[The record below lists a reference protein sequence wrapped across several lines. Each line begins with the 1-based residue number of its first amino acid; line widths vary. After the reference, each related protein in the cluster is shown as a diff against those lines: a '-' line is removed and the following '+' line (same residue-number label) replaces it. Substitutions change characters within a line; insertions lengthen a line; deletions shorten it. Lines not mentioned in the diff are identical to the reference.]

1 MILGRTIRPIRY
13 RLEGLAYRLTG
24 HPLRLAQLKNRFANQ
39 PMLVVGNGPSLNSTP
54 LDEFVGVPAIGMN
67 KIDLLFPRVKWRP
80 SLIICMNRHVMAQHQ
95 DRYAAIEIPVY
106 LSWQSRWFIRTKNR
120 GAATYFLDL
129 ADTSFSTDIT
139 RGVGISGTVTY
150 AALQFAFYTGAD
162 PVILLG
168 VDHSFAV
175 TGPANKLVVSHGDDQ
190 NHFDP
195 NYFGNGIKWNLPDLV
210 ESERGYSLARKA
222 FEAHGR
228 KIWDATLGGKL
239 QAFERIGIVESMRF
253 CRR

>member
-1 MILGRTIRPIRY
+1 MVLGRTIRPIRY
-13 RLEGLAYRLTG
+13 RLEGLTYRLTE
-24 HPLRLAQLKNRFANQ
+24 HALRLAQLRNRFANQ
-39 PMLVVGNGPSLNSTP
+39 PMLVVGNGSSLNSTP

-106 LSWQSRWFIRTKNR
+106 LSWQSRWFITRKNR
-120 GAATYFLDL
+120 RGATYFLDL
-129 ADTSFSTDIT
+129 ADGSFSTDIT
-139 RGVGISGTVTY
+139 RGVGISGTVSY
-150 AALQFAFYTGAD
+150 AALQFAFYMGAD

-168 VDHSFAV
+168 IDHSFAV
-175 TGPANKLVVSHGDDQ
+175 AGPANKLVVSRGDDQ

-195 NYFGNGIKWNLPDLV
+195 NYFGKGIKWNLPDLA
-210 ESERGYSLARKA
+210 ESERGYFLARKA

-228 KIWDATLGGKL
+228 NIWDATVGGELEVFEKL
-239 QAFERIGIVESMRF
+239 EIAEAVRV